1 MDKMFDTVE
10 KALVDFAKGKPI
22 IVVDDESRENEG
34 DIIISASL
42 ATPDLVNFCVQE
54 ARGLLCIAIDD
65 TIANRLDL
73 RKVRSNHKDHFHTA
87 FLDSV
92 DAIATHG
99 VSTGISA
106 SDRATTARLI
116 ANEKSTPAD
125 FSTPGHLFPLLAV
138 SGGVLVRNGH
148 TEASVD
154 LCKLAGLPPA
164 ALICEILDKD
174 GTMLRRA
181 GLRNF
186 ADQHQ
191 LSIISI
197 ALLQRYRRER
207 EVICVSQSTASLP
220 TKYGD
225 FTIEVFRNRF
235 TGIEHTLLS
244 AKADLSKTPIVRLH
258 SECLTGDVLG
268 SARCD
273 CGSQL
278 KLALRAIQ
286 QHGHGY
292 LIYVRGHE
300 GRGIGLTAKIA
311 AYALQ
316 EEGMN
321 TYEAN
326 QALGYHSEQRDFSDA
341 IEILKKL
348 QLPTFTLLT
357 NNPYKINLLREASFN
372 FEVKSIQTTPTPQT
386 RKYLSDK
393 ASIGAHSIFL
403 HL

>member
-138 SGGVLVRNGH
+138 SGGVLVRSGH

-197 ALLQRYRRER
+197 ALLQRYRCER

-372 FEVKSIQTTPTPQT
+372 FEVKSIQTTPTPQN

>member
-258 SECLTGDVLG
+258 SECLTGDVFG
-268 SARCD
+268 SLRCD
-273 CGSQL
+273 CGVQLRRAMEQINKEGKGVILYISQ
-278 KLALRAIQ
+278 
-286 QHGHGY
+286 
-292 LIYVRGHE
+292 
-300 GRGIGLTAKIA
+300 
-311 AYALQ
+311 
-316 EEGMN
+316 N
-321 TYEAN
+321 N
-326 QALGYHSEQRDFSDA
+326 LG
-341 IEILKKL
+341 
-348 QLPTFTLLT
+348 
-357 NNPYKINLLREASFN
+357 
-372 FEVKSIQTTPTPQT
+372 
-386 RKYLSDK
+386 
-393 ASIGAHSIFL
+393 
-403 HL
+403 

>member
-1 MDKMFDTVE
+1 MFDTVE

-73 RKVRSNHKDHFHTA
+73 RKVQSNHKDHFHTA

-372 FEVKSIQTTPTPQT
+372 FEVKSIQTTPTPQN

>member
-1 MDKMFDTVE
+1 MDKIFDTVE

-22 IVVDDESRENEG
+22 VVVDDESRENEG

-372 FEVKSIQTTPTPQT
+372 FEVKSIQTTPTPQN

>member
-1 MDKMFDTVE
+1 MDKIFDTVE

-22 IVVDDESRENEG
+22 VVVDDESRENEG

-54 ARGLLCIAIDD
+54 GRGLLCIAIDD

-207 EVICVSQSTASLP
+207 EVNCVPQSTASLP

-244 AKADLSKTPIVRLH
+244 AKADLSKTPIVRIH

-286 QHGHGY
+286 QQGHGY

-326 QALGYHSEQRDFSDA
+326 QALGYHPEQRDFSDA
-341 IEILKKL
+341 IEILKK
-348 QLPTFTLLT
+348 QKLPSFTLLT
-357 NNPYKINLLREASFN
+357 NNPYKIQLLREASFD
-372 FEVKSIQTTPTPQT
+372 FQVQSIQTTPTPQN

-393 ASIGAHSIFL
+393 ALIGAHSISL
-403 HL
+403 DL